1 MTDQTVPAIEL
12 RGVHKAF
19 GTLRVLDDVS
29 LSIPAGRGFC
39 ILGRSGTGKSVML
52 KHIIG
57 LMEPDAGQVLVE
69 GRDITGLSSRALSP
83 VRQRIGFLFQNAAL
97 FDSITVGENVAFP
110 MRRHTRQSDDEI
122 RARASSLLEQVGL
135 GRDFDKMPADLSG
148 GMRKRAGLAR
158 AMALEPAILLADEP
172 SAGLDPVTAGE
183 IDQLLVTLKHGAQTT
198 LVVVTH
204 NIPSARAI
212 GDELLFLHQGRV
224 LARGTAAELDRER
237 ARDGPRVHGIDRLGL
252 AGSTETATMRARTR
266 TAIVGAFVLGGLM
279 LFAAGLFMIGDR
291 RLLFAEHFEVRT
303 TFTKVS
309 GLEVGTQVRV
319 AGLPAGEVLEIAL
332 PARPSEPFIVRMR
345 LRDDIRHLVRTDS
358 VCAVQS
364 DGLVGSAFI
373 QVSPG
378 TDAAPVVTGGQTIR
392 GIDMIEIGDLI
403 HEGRETFRTVT
414 TEVMALKGDVSQAVT
429 AATDAVRTVDKV
441 IDNVGTE
448 LETMVQVWKAGRRP
462 GAEGARGCRA
472 GPRQGQGRRGDHRK
486 ARDRR
491 CAVSAGG
498 RHRSRNRE
506 DHGQSAGGDGA
517 RADDLRQHHGARQHG
532 AAGPALDSG
541 HAH

>member
-1 MTDQTVPAIEL
+1 MTEQTVPAIEL

-19 GTLRVLDDVS
+19 GALRVLDDVS

-110 MRRHTRQSDDEI
+110 MRRHTRQSDEEI

-158 AMALEPAILLADEP
+158 AMALEPPILLADEP

-224 LARGTAAELDRER
+224 LARGTAAELDDSEHAMVREFM
-237 ARDGPRVHGIDRLGL
+237 
-252 AGSTETATMRARTR
+252 GST
-266 TAIVGAFVLGGLM
+266 G
-279 LFAAGLFMIGDR
+279 
-291 RLLFAEHFEVRT
+291 
-303 TFTKVS
+303 S
-309 GLEVGTQVRV
+309 G
-319 AGLPAGEVLEIAL
+319 
-332 PARPSEPFIVRMR
+332 
-345 LRDDIRHLVRTDS
+345 
-358 VCAVQS
+358 
-364 DGLVGSAFI
+364 
-373 QVSPG
+373 
-378 TDAAPVVTGGQTIR
+378 
-392 GIDMIEIGDLI
+392 
-403 HEGRETFRTVT
+403 
-414 TEVMALKGDVSQAVT
+414 
-429 AATDAVRTVDKV
+429 
-441 IDNVGTE
+441 
-448 LETMVQVWKAGRRP
+448 
-462 GAEGARGCRA
+462 
-472 GPRQGQGRRGDHRK
+472 
-486 ARDRR
+486 
-491 CAVSAGG
+491 
-498 RHRSRNRE
+498 
-506 DHGQSAGGDGA
+506 
-517 RADDLRQHHGARQHG
+517 
-532 AAGPALDSG
+532 
-541 HAH
+541 